1 MVPKPHFLLFC
12 DGHNPKSTEVHGGS
26 LGSSRGHWRFI
37 LEDLDAG
44 TRFEVSDAEL
54 MQAPERAALLAVV
67 RGLEALEQP
76 SRVTLVTT
84 SRYVARGLQFGLSEW
99 RETDYCWEHFGSVQ
113 PIRNAD
119 LWRRVDHAMQFHQ
132 ISCRWV
138 AGEVSEEGAEASQL
152 ACEPLFANSTQTA
165 TSENNRPTT
174 AVRRVK
180 KIRTDKAHEQE
191 AHDRQEREV
200 TVIGEGLRRL
210 GGKLR
215 DLCRVTGQEVS
226 NWGSRAASQRRLGV

>member
-1 MVPKPHFLLFC
+1 
-12 DGHNPKSTEVHGGS
+12 
-26 LGSSRGHWRFI
+26 
-37 LEDLDAG
+37 
-44 TRFEVSDAEL
+44 

-152 ACEPLFANSTQTA
+152 ECEPLFADSA
-165 TSENNRPTT
+165 KIAAPENNRPTT
-174 AVRRVK
+174 TVRRVK